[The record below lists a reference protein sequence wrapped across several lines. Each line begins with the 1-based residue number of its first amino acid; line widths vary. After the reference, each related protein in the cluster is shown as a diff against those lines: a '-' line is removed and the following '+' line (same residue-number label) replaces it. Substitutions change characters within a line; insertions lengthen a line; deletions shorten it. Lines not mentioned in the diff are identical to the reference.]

1 MLACASFDRLRWLAT
16 NSSLFKFH
24 RNFFSTCES
33 LRVVWTQNTSR
44 CKSFLPERALE
55 LVEVSELY
63 IQETLYI
70 GDSIYRVHWRKFR
83 TCDDLCRRLT
93 GGIESHRKTYLVR
106 WLTFTFDQG
115 FKPLKMKISVKS
127 TNFQKLKNY
136 NLQTFLNHVRRI
148 LSAGTVPKDFL
159 FFAISRVRSAW

>member
-1 MLACASFDRLRWLAT
+1 M
-16 NSSLFKFH
+16 
-24 RNFFSTCES
+24 TCVS
-33 LRVVWTQNTSR
+33 LRLISACSNFTAGFFQLASRLNTKH
-44 CKSFLPERALE
+44 KSMQGLSLPARALE
-55 LVEVSELY
+55 RAEVSE
-63 IQETLYI
+63 LYI